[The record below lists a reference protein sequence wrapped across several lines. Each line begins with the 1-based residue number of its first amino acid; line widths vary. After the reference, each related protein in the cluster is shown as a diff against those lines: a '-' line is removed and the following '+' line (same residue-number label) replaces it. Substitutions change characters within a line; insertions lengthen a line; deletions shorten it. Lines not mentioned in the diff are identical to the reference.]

1 MYSLK
6 VLFVS
11 DDTFLYTIHFK
22 NKFNKTMKTYRQL
35 LEEQNNLGKNFEK
48 YRKNDE
54 EKDEN
59 KNENEEEENR
69 KKIVLP

>member
-1 MYSLK
+1 
-6 VLFVS
+6 
-11 DDTFLYTIHFK
+11 
-22 NKFNKTMKTYRQL
+22 MKTYRQL